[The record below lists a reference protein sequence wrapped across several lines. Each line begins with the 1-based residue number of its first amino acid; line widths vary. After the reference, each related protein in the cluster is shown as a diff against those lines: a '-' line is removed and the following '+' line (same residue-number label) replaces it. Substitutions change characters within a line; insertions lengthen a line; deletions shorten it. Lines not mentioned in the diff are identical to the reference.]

1 MKMAARFLALFAP
14 TLVAVAFAAAAADDK
29 DKQVVWK
36 LVDKKGKIT
45 YADKA
50 PPKGYD
56 GKVTRIEVDLKAN
69 RATLVNVG
77 ESSPPVLLPLT
88 APELKRVRADAEAAR
103 ALENFEEAKKAREE
117 GQEPTP
123 EETQWI
129 GKVGGGARPV
139 PTDAYHARIKA
150 LDDALKAAEATYERA
165 RKAARMAAID

>member
-1 MKMAARFLALFAP
+1 MKMPASLLALLAP
-14 TLVAVAFAAAAADDK
+14 TLLAVAFAAVAAG

-50 PPKGYD
+50 PPKEYD

-69 RATLVNVG
+69 RATLVTVG
-77 ESSPPVLLPLT
+77 ESSPPVLLPLS
-88 APELKRVRADAEAAR
+88 APELKRVRADAEVVRAR
-103 ALENFEEAKKAREE
+103 ESLEEAKKAREE
-117 GQEPTP
+117 GEEPTP

-150 LDDALKAAEATYERA
+150 LDDALKAAEKEYERA

>member
-1 MKMAARFLALFAP
+1 MRMPARLLALFAP
-14 TLVAVAFAAAAADDK
+14 TLLAVAFAAAAAD

-50 PPKGYD
+50 PPKEYE

-88 APELKRVRADAEAAR
+88 APELKRVRADAEAAEAR
-103 ALENFEEAKKAREE
+103 ENLEEAKKAREE

-123 EETQWI
+123 EETRWV
-129 GKVGGGARPV
+129 GKAGGGARPV

-150 LDDALKAAEATYERA
+150 LDDALKAAEEAYERA